1 MKEIKLYALTG
12 FLGSGKTTILKNLL
26 TNLQGKKVGVLQN
39 EFGKLG
45 IDGEILRK
53 DDNLEM
59 IEINKGSIFCS
70 CLKLSFVEAL
80 VELSKKDIEYLFVES
95 SGLADP
101 SNMKEI
107 LKATAV
113 AAGDVY
119 SFEGAICL
127 VDALHFD
134 EQINDLETVERQLK
148 HCNIAIVSKLDL
160 AEANTYEHLEE
171 EIRKINPICRIIKS
185 DNGKIDI
192 DLLSEDL
199 KQYGWAESEETT
211 NTKEN
216 KPKTLFITQDKSVGK
231 DDFDK
236 FLQAIKDKCYRM
248 KGFFKLDEVWN
259 KVDVVG
265 STVEYQLCEEKEK
278 SELVIISRIG
288 PAIIK
293 PIFTEWESI
302 FGEKPA
308 LKN

>member
-1 MKEIKLYALTG
+1 MKKIKLYALTG

-26 TNLQGKKVGVLQN
+26 TNLDGKKVGVLQN

-53 DDNLEM
+53 DDDLEM

-80 VELSKKDIEYLFVES
+80 VELSTKNIEYLFVES

-113 AAGDVY
+113 ASGDVY
-119 SFEGAICL
+119 EFEGAICL
-127 VDALHFD
+127 VDALNFE
-134 EQINDLETVERQLK
+134 EQIADLETVERQLK
-148 HCNIAIVSKLDL
+148 HCNIAVISKMDL
-160 AEANTYEHLEE
+160 VDEERYESLVEH
-171 EIRKINPICRIIKS
+171 IRKINPVCRIVKS
-185 DNGKIDI
+185 YNGKIDF
-192 DLLSEDL
+192 DLLAEDL
-199 KQYGWAESEETT
+199 KQFSWAESEETT

-216 KPKTLFITQDKSVGK
+216 KPKTLFITYDKEMEK
-231 DDFDK
+231 EKFHK
-236 FLQAIKDKCYRM
+236 FLESIKDKCYRM
-248 KGFFKLDEVWN
+248 KGFFNIEGSWN
-259 KVDVVG
+259 QVDVVG
-265 STVEYQLCEEKEK
+265 TTINYEKCESKDS
-278 SELVIISRIG
+278 SELVIISKIG

-293 PIFTEWESI
+293 PIFTEWEAI